1 MGGWIETSFVLQRTG
16 RPRVEAERVA
26 LLEEIGRH
34 GSISAAAKR
43 VGLSYKAAWDAVM
56 ALNNLFDRPLVEARP
71 GGRRGGGAV
80 VTEAGR
86 AVIAAFHK
94 ASAELDQFVESL
106 GAQLADPAVDPA
118 KPLLW
123 GLSLRSSARNALRG
137 TVRAIRPGAVNDEVV
152 LSVAEGVEL
161 VAVIT
166 SESVATLGLEPGVAA
181 LALIKSSN
189 VLVMEPGGPRLSAR
203 NQLPGTIARRIDGPV
218 SSEIV
223 MNIGGGKTMVA
234 VITRTGADDLAFVAG
249 DPVIAVVKASSI
261 ILAVE

>member
-1 MGGWIETSFVLQRTG
+1 MSGWIETSFVLQRPG

-26 LLEEIGRH
+26 LLEAIDRH

-43 VGLSYKAAWDAVM
+43 VGLSYKGAWDAVM

-80 VTEAGR
+80 LTEAGH
-86 AVIAAFHK
+86 AVVAAFHR
-94 ASAELDQFVESL
+94 ASAELSSFMDRLE
-106 GAQLADPAVDPA
+106 AQLADPALA
-118 KPLLW
+118 AARPLLW

-137 TVRAIRPGAVNDEVV
+137 TVTAIRPGAVNDQVV
-152 LSVAEGVEL
+152 LDLGGGIEM

-166 SESVATLGLEPGVAA
+166 CESTAKLGLQPGIGA

-189 VLVMEPGGPRLSAR
+189 VMIMAPGGPRLSAR
-203 NQLPGTIARRIDGPV
+203 NQLPGTVARRIDGPV